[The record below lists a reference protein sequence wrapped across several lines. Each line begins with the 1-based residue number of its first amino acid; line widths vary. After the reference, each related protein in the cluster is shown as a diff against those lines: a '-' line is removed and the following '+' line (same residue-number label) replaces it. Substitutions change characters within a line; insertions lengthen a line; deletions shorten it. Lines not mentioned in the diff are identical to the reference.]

1 MSLRR
6 GRLKS
11 GSRRTAARC
20 MSHLT
25 TARHSA
31 CRPNCFVSPAPPPK
45 CRAIPKPNARRL
57 AESATSPSFPSIRSA
72 IMRCGSGS
80 TTCIPPASIPGRF
93 CAISESTPSGAFRI
107 ISTICRPRAW
117 TATSR
122 ACAKARRIEPLRR
135 CEWTKNDCPRMLYPR
150 KKRRTAFLTCAAL
163 LVIVPLGMTTAFA
176 QLRGH
181 GGPVRALAISSDG
194 QTAVTG
200 SFDSTAIRW
209 SLTRNAAEQVLR
221 FHADAVNAVVLL
233 RDGRAATAGADGRIA
248 IWTPGNAEPDAV
260 LEGHTAPIA
269 ALALSPDGAIL
280 ASASWDQTVR
290 LWPLAGG
297 VPRVLE
303 GHTQNVNGVAFAP
316 HGRTLV
322 SVSYDQSV
330 RIWPLSGPSTPTVV
344 AMPSPLNAV
353 AVGGDGEITA
363 GGADGKLYFLNGS
376 GAPAGEIAA
385 GPRPV
390 ISIAISPDGA
400 LMAAAGIG
408 GSVAVIDRKTRD
420 VAGTL
425 VGPGLPVWSV
435 AFLPDSRTLLTGG
448 ADNII
453 RRWDAVTGD
462 PVDPILLETAG
473 DPLAA
478 YAGDHGAEV
487 FRACVACH
495 TLNAEQ
501 ANKAGPT
508 LAGIF
513 GRRIAT
519 LPGYN
524 FSEGLKRLDI
534 VWTPET
540 VSRLFEI
547 GPSAYTPGTKMPEQR
562 IGSDQDR
569 AALVQF
575 LERATKR

>member
-1 MSLRR
+1 MAETNAANALPRQKR
-6 GRLKS
+6 C
-11 GSRRTAARC
+11 RT
-20 MSHLT
+20 
-25 TARHSA
+25 
-31 CRPNCFVSPAPPPK
+31 
-45 CRAIPKPNARRL
+45 
-57 AESATSPSFPSIRSA
+57 
-72 IMRCGSGS
+72 
-80 TTCIPPASIPGRF
+80 
-93 CAISESTPSGAFRI
+93 
-107 ISTICRPRAW
+107 
-117 TATSR
+117 
-122 ACAKARRIEPLRR
+122 
-135 CEWTKNDCPRMLYPR
+135 
-150 KKRRTAFLTCAAL
+150 FLICAAL
-163 LVIVPLGMTTAFA
+163 LVILPLGMTTAFA

-194 QTAVTG
+194 QTAISG

-248 IWTPGNAEPDAV
+248 IWTPGNAQPDAV

-269 ALALSPDGAIL
+269 ALTVSPDGATL

-290 LWPLAGG
+290 LWPLKGG
-297 VPRVLE
+297 VPRVLD

-316 HGRTLV
+316 DGRTLV

-330 RIWPLSGPSTPTVV
+330 RIWPLSGQSAPTVV
-344 AMPSPLNAV
+344 TMPSPLNAV
-353 AVGGDGEITA
+353 AGPPDGEIA
-363 GGADGKLYFLNGS
+363 VGGADGKLYFLT
-376 GAPAGEIAA
+376 PAGVAAGEVAA

-390 ISIAISPDGA
+390 ISIAVSPDGA
-400 LMAAAGIG
+400 LVAAASVG
-408 GSVAVIDRKTRD
+408 GSVAVIDRKTR
-420 VAGTL
+420 ALARTL

-453 RRWDAVTGD
+453 RRWNAVTGD
-462 PVDPILLETAG
+462 PIDPLLGGAGG
-473 DPLAA
+473 DPRPAS
-478 YAGDHGAEV
+478 AGARGGDV
-487 FRACVACH
+487 SRFCVACH
-495 TLNAEQ
+495 TLSADQ
-501 ANKAGPT
+501 ANRAGPT
-508 LAGIF
+508 LANLF

-524 FSEGLKRLDI
+524 FSEALKRLDI

-547 GPSAYTPGTKMPEQR
+547 GPSAFTPGTKMPEQR
-562 IGSDQDR
+562 IGSEQDR

-575 LERATKR
+575 LERATNR

>member
-1 MSLRR
+1 
-6 GRLKS
+6 
-11 GSRRTAARC
+11 
-20 MSHLT
+20 
-25 TARHSA
+25 
-31 CRPNCFVSPAPPPK
+31 
-45 CRAIPKPNARRL
+45 
-57 AESATSPSFPSIRSA
+57 
-72 IMRCGSGS
+72 
-80 TTCIPPASIPGRF
+80 
-93 CAISESTPSGAFRI
+93 
-107 ISTICRPRAW
+107 
-117 TATSR
+117 
-122 ACAKARRIEPLRR
+122 
-135 CEWTKNDCPRMLYPR
+135 MLHAR
-150 KKRRTAFLTCAAL
+150 KKRRSAFLTWAAL
-163 LVIVPLGMTTAFA
+163 LIVLPLGVTSALA

-209 SLTRNAAEQVLR
+209 SLARNAAEQVLR

-233 RDGRAATAGADGRIA
+233 KDGRAATAGADGRIA
-248 IWTPGNAEPDAV
+248 IWTPGKVEPDAV

-269 ALALSPDGAIL
+269 ALAASPDGATL

-297 VPRVLE
+297 AARVLE

-316 HGRTLV
+316 DGRTLV
-322 SVSYDQSV
+322 SVSYDQSL
-330 RIWPLSGPSTPTVV
+330 RIWPLSGASAPTVV

-353 AVGGDGEITA
+353 AVGGDGEIVA
-363 GGADGKLYFLNGS
+363 GGADGKLYFLNAT
-376 GAPAGEIAA
+376 GAADGEIAA
-385 GPRPV
+385 GPKPV

-400 LMAAAGIG
+400 LVAAASIG
-408 GSVAVIDRKTRD
+408 GSVAVIDRKTHALAR
-420 VAGTL
+420 TL

-435 AFLPDSRTLLTGG
+435 AFLPDSHTLLTGG

-462 PVDPILLETAG
+462 TIDPLLLETAG

-495 TLNAEQ
+495 TLSPDQ

-513 GRRIAT
+513 GRHIAT

-540 VSRLFEI
+540 VSKLFEI
-547 GPSAYTPGTKMPEQR
+547 GPLAYTPGTKMPEQR
-562 IGSDQDR
+562 IGSEQDR

-575 LERATKR
+575 LKRATRK